1 MGAFF
6 RSAAAS
12 VLATAAVLCVTVS
25 AETAG
30 PTVRVDASPGLQP
43 PPEMHC
49 PDSMVWDGHM
59 CVQLP

>member
-1 MGAFF
+1 MGAFS

-12 VLATAAVLCVTVS
+12 VLATAAILCVTAG

-30 PTVRVDASPGLQP
+30 RTVRVDAAPGQQ

-49 PDSMVWDGHM
+49 PDSMVWDGHI